1 MNIRPGNLE
10 IAQGHVNIVRTTTKI
25 TYKIESGKHDKI
37 FFPKTLKLFVGNT

>member
-10 IAQGHVNIVRTTTKI
+10 ISQGHVNIVGTTMKT
-25 TYKIESGKHDKI
+25 TYKIESGKHKI